1 MPFGFYFVTRY
12 YYNLYILRELMVNQR
27 AGVLGTGHSYP
38 EGILT
43 NADLAKI
50 VETSDDWI
58 TTRTGIKQRR
68 KAAPDEYTSMFAVR
82 AAQQAI
88 ERARLDPSDID
99 LLLCATVTPDQILPS
114 TGCIIQAEL
123 GANNAAAMD
132 IVAACSG
139 FLYGLSLANSMI
151 KTGQVRHAVVVGAEI
166 LTQYVDYT
174 DRQTCV
180 LFGDGAGAAVL
191 GPTENGRGILA
202 SKIRSDGRYEE
213 QLYSPGGG
221 TRRKPSAETLA
232 AGDHFFKMK
241 GNELFKVAVRSMAEI
256 SREVLEQA
264 GAKSDDISLFIP
276 HQANQRITE
285 AVADRLNV
293 DISKVYSNIA
303 VHGNTSSAS
312 IPIALDECVET
323 GRIKDGDLVMMASFG
338 GGVTWGGVLVRWKV
352 SD

>member
-1 MPFGFYFVTRY
+1 M
-12 YYNLYILRELMVNQR
+12 ISKR
-27 AGVLGTGHSYP
+27 AGILGTGHSYP

-43 NADLAKI
+43 NADLAAM
-50 VETSDDWI
+50 VETSDEWI

-68 KAAPDEYTSMFAVR
+68 KAAPNEYTSLFAVR
-82 AAQQAI
+82 AARQAV
-88 ERARLDPSDID
+88 ERSRLDPADID
-99 LLLCATVTPDQILPS
+99 LLLCATVSPDQILPS
-114 TGCIIQAEL
+114 TGCLIQAEL

-139 FLYGLSLANSMI
+139 FLYGIALAESMI
-151 KTGQVRHAVVVGAEI
+151 RTGQSKYALVIGAEV

-191 GPTENGRGILA
+191 GPMDGNRGILGA
-202 SKIRSDGRYEE
+202 RIKSDGRYAE

-221 TRRKPSAETLA
+221 TRRRPTADTIA
-232 AGDHFFKMK
+232 AGDHFFKMR

-256 SREVLEQA
+256 SREVLEAA
-264 GAKSDDISLFIP
+264 GLRAQDVDLFIP

-285 AVADRLNV
+285 AVANKLDVNSSR
-293 DISKVYSNIA
+293 VYSNIA

-312 IPIALDECVET
+312 IPIALDECVEA
-323 GRIKDGDLVMMASFG
+323 GRVKEGDLVLMASFG
-338 GGVTWGGVLVRWKV
+338 GGATWGSVLMRW
-352 SD
+352 

>member
-1 MPFGFYFVTRY
+1 
-12 YYNLYILRELMVNQR
+12 MVNQR
-27 AGVLGTGHSYP
+27 AGILGTGHSYP

-43 NADLAKI
+43 NADLARI

-68 KAAPDEYTSMFAVR
+68 KAAPDEYTSLFAVR
-82 AAQQAI
+82 AARQAI
-88 ERARLDPSDID
+88 ERARLDPADID

-114 TGCIIQAEL
+114 TGCIVQAEL

-139 FLYGLSLANSMI
+139 FLYGVSLADSMI
-151 KTGQVRHAVVVGAEI
+151 RTGQVRHAVVVGAEI

-174 DRQTCV
+174 DRKTCV

-191 GPTENGRGILA
+191 GAVENGRGILA
-202 SKIRSDGRYEE
+202 SKIKSDGRYEE
-213 QLYSPGGG
+213 QLFSPGGG

-256 SREVLEQA
+256 SRSVLDEA
-264 GAKSDDISLFIP
+264 GVKSDDISLFIP

-293 DISKVYSNIA
+293 DMSRVYSNIA

-312 IPIALDECVET
+312 IPIALDECVEA
-323 GRIKDGDLVMMASFG
+323 GRIKPDDLVLLASFG
-338 GGVTWGGVLVRWKV
+338 GGVTWGAVLLRW
-352 SD
+352 

>member
-1 MPFGFYFVTRY
+1 
-12 YYNLYILRELMVNQR
+12 MVNQR
-27 AGVLGTGHSYP
+27 AGILGTGHSYP

-50 VETSDDWI
+50 VDTSDEWI

-68 KAAPDEYTSMFAVR
+68 KAAPGEYTSQFAVR
-82 AAQQAI
+82 AARQAI

-139 FLYGLSLANSMI
+139 FLYGVSLANSMI
-151 KTGQVRHAVVVGAEI
+151 QTGQVRHAVVVGAEI

-191 GPTENGRGILA
+191 GPTDSGRGILA
-202 SKIRSDGRYEE
+202 SKIKSDGRYEE
-213 QLYSPGGG
+213 QLFSPGGG
-221 TRRKPSAETLA
+221 TRRKPTAETLA
-232 AGDHFFKMK
+232 AGDHFFKMR

-256 SREVLEQA
+256 SREVLEMA
-264 GAKSDDISLFIP
+264 GKKSDEIDLFIP

-293 DISKVYSNIA
+293 DMEKVYSNIA

-312 IPIALDECVET
+312 IPIALDECVEA
-323 GRIKDGDLVMMASFG
+323 GRIKEGDLVLMASFG
-338 GGVTWGGVLVRWKV
+338 GGVTWGAVLVQW
-352 SD
+352 

>member
-1 MPFGFYFVTRY
+1 
-12 YYNLYILRELMVNQR
+12 MVNQR
-27 AGVLGTGHSYP
+27 AGILGTGHSYP

-43 NADLAKI
+43 NADLTKI
-50 VETSDDWI
+50 VETSDEWI

-68 KAAPDEYTSMFAVR
+68 KAAPGEYTSMFAVR
-82 AAQQAI
+82 AARQAI

-132 IVAACSG
+132 VVAACSG
-139 FLYGLSLANSMI
+139 FLYGVSLANSMI
-151 KTGQVRHAVVVGAEI
+151 QTGQARHAVVVGAEI
-166 LTQYVDYT
+166 LTQYVDYS

-191 GPTENGRGILA
+191 GPIEGSRGILA
-202 SKIRSDGRYEE
+202 SKIKSDGRYEE
-213 QLYSPGGG
+213 QLFSPGGG
-221 TRRKPSAETLA
+221 TRRRPTAETLA
-232 AGDHFFKMK
+232 AGDHFFKMR

-256 SREVLEQA
+256 SREVLEMA
-264 GAKSDDISLFIP
+264 GQKAEEIDLFIP

-293 DISKVYSNIA
+293 DLSKVYSNIA

-312 IPIALDECVET
+312 IPIALDECVEA
-323 GRIKDGDLVMMASFG
+323 GRIKEGDLVLMASFG
-338 GGVTWGGVLVRWKV
+338 GGVTWGAVLMRW
-352 SD
+352 

>member
-1 MPFGFYFVTRY
+1 
-12 YYNLYILRELMVNQR
+12 MVNQR
-27 AGVLGTGHSYP
+27 AGILGTGHSYP

-50 VETSDDWI
+50 VDTSDEWI

-68 KAAPDEYTSMFAVR
+68 KAAPGEYTSLFAVR
-82 AAQQAI
+82 AARQAI

-139 FLYGLSLANSMI
+139 FLYGVSLANSMI
-151 KTGQVRHAVVVGAEI
+151 TTGQVRHAVVVGAEI
-166 LTQYVDYT
+166 LTQYVDYN

-191 GPTENGRGILA
+191 GSTEGGRGILA
-202 SKIRSDGRYEE
+202 SKIKSDGRYEE
-213 QLYSPGGG
+213 QLFSPGGG
-221 TRRKPSAETLA
+221 TRRRPSAETIA
-232 AGDHFFKMK
+232 AGDHFFKMR

-256 SREVLEQA
+256 SREVLEMA
-264 GAKSDDISLFIP
+264 GKKSDEIDLFIP

-293 DISKVYSNIA
+293 DLSKVYSNIA

-312 IPIALDECVET
+312 IPIALDECVEA
-323 GRIKDGDLVMMASFG
+323 GRIKEGDLVLMASFG
-338 GGVTWGGVLVRWKV
+338 GGVTWGAVLMRW
-352 SD
+352 

>member
-1 MPFGFYFVTRY
+1 
-12 YYNLYILRELMVNQR
+12 MVNQR
-27 AGVLGTGHSYP
+27 AGILGTGHSYP
-38 EGILT
+38 EGILS
-43 NADLAKI
+43 NADLAQI
-50 VETSDDWI
+50 VDTSDEWI

-68 KAAPDEYTSMFAVR
+68 KAAPGEYTSLFAVR
-82 AAQQAI
+82 AARQAI
-88 ERARLDPSDID
+88 ERAKLDPSEID

-139 FLYGLSLANSMI
+139 FLYGISLADSMI
-151 KTGQVRHAVVVGAEI
+151 RTGQIRNALVIGAEI
-166 LTQYVDYT
+166 LTQYVDYS

-191 GPTENGRGILA
+191 GPVEGNCGILA
-202 SKIRSDGRYEE
+202 TKIKSDGRYEE
-213 QLYSPGGG
+213 QLFSPGGG
-221 TRRKPSAETLA
+221 TRRRPSAETLA

-256 SREVLEQA
+256 SRDVLQTA
-264 GAKSDDISLFIP
+264 GLKTEDIDLFIP

-293 DISKVYSNIA
+293 DLSRVYSNIA

-312 IPIALDECVET
+312 IPIALDECVES
-323 GRIKDGDLVMMASFG
+323 GRVKEGDLVLMTSFG
-338 GGVTWGGVLVRWKV
+338 GGVTWGGVVLRW
-352 SD
+352 